1 MTRVIRAR
9 EVALR
14 HNPSHKEPLKGLT
27 ARGKTPGTPITG
39 AKQRTMVQYP
49 STYNKNRANK
59 TKKKKKK
66 KGKERTSVFYC
77 HGITLGSQI
86 RNSQTVNNFLS
97 D

>member
-27 ARGKTPGTPITG
+27 ARGKTPGTPITERN
-39 AKQRTMVQYP
+39 KELW
-49 STYNKNRANK
+49 YNTQVPITK
-59 TKKKKKK
+59 TEQTKPKKKK

-77 HGITLGSQI
+77 HGITPGSQI